1 MSDDKLDLTSKMVK
15 WATENIKFISI
26 GVFIGISLP
35 LIWSYSQYLEEQK
48 NLTASELYYDLV
60 DISNSSA
67 DSQEAQNKIMD
78 EHGDSIYEVLAKFIL
93 SKKEFEN
100 KNYDLSKEYL
110 EEIIDIDANDT
121 YSSLARIKV
130 SLIHIENKNYDMAL
144 NTLEKVAM
152 KNAFKQI
159 IAEIKGDIFK
169 YKGDKE
175 KSLKFY
181 NEAIDASAIN
191 NENLLMKKNSVKNQ
205 IPL

>member
-1 MSDDKLDLTSKMVK
+1 MSDDRLDLTSKMVK

-191 NENLLMKKNSVKNQ
+191 NENLLMKKNSVKN
-205 IPL
+205 

>member
-26 GVFIGISLP
+26 GVFVGISLP

-191 NENLLMKKNSVKNQ
+191 NENLLMKKNSVKN
-205 IPL
+205 

>member
-1 MSDDKLDLTSKMVK
+1 
-15 WATENIKFISI
+15 
-26 GVFIGISLP
+26 
-35 LIWSYSQYLEEQK
+35 
-48 NLTASELYYDLV
+48 
-60 DISNSSA
+60 
-67 DSQEAQNKIMD
+67 MD

-152 KNAFKQI
+152 KNAFK
-159 IAEIKGDIFK
+159 
-169 YKGDKE
+169 
-175 KSLKFY
+175 
-181 NEAIDASAIN
+181 
-191 NENLLMKKNSVKNQ
+191 
-205 IPL
+205 

>member
-191 NENLLMKKNSVKNQ
+191 NENLLMKKNSVKN
-205 IPL
+205 

>member
-1 MSDDKLDLTSKMVK
+1 MSDDRLDLTSKMVK

-100 KNYDLSKEYL
+100 RNYDLSKEYL

-191 NENLLMKKNSVKNQ
+191 NENLLMKKNSVKN
-205 IPL
+205 

>member
-1 MSDDKLDLTSKMVK
+1 MSDDKLDFTSKMVK

-191 NENLLMKKNSVKNQ
+191 NENLLMKKNSVKN
-205 IPL
+205 

>member
-100 KNYDLSKEYL
+100 RNYDLSKEYL

-191 NENLLMKKNSVKNQ
+191 NENLLMKKNSVKN
-205 IPL
+205 

>member
-26 GVFIGISLP
+26 GVFVGISLP

-100 KNYDLSKEYL
+100 RNYDLSKEYL

-191 NENLLMKKNSVKNQ
+191 NENLLMKKNSVKN
-205 IPL
+205 

>member
-144 NTLEKVAM
+144 NTLEKVA
-152 KNAFKQI
+152 
-159 IAEIKGDIFK
+159 
-169 YKGDKE
+169 
-175 KSLKFY
+175 
-181 NEAIDASAIN
+181 
-191 NENLLMKKNSVKNQ
+191 
-205 IPL
+205 

>member
-121 YSSLARIKV
+121 YSSLARIIV

-181 NEAIDASAIN
+181 NEAIYASAIN
-191 NENLLMKKNSVKNQ
+191 NENLLMKKNSVKN
-205 IPL
+205 

>member
-1 MSDDKLDLTSKMVK
+1 MSDDKLDFTSKMVK

-100 KNYDLSKEYL
+100 RNYDLSKEYL

-191 NENLLMKKNSVKNQ
+191 NENLLMKKNSVKN
-205 IPL
+205 

>member
-1 MSDDKLDLTSKMVK
+1 
-15 WATENIKFISI
+15 
-26 GVFIGISLP
+26 
-35 LIWSYSQYLEEQK
+35 
-48 NLTASELYYDLV
+48 
-60 DISNSSA
+60 
-67 DSQEAQNKIMD
+67 MD

-191 NENLLMKKNSVKNQ
+191 NENLLMKKNSVKN
-205 IPL
+205 

>member
-26 GVFIGISLP
+26 GVFVGISLP

-78 EHGDSIYEVLAKFIL
+78 QHGDSIYEVLAKFIL

-191 NENLLMKKNSVKNQ
+191 NENLLMKKNSVKN
-205 IPL
+205 

>member
-78 EHGDSIYEVLAKFIL
+78 EHCDSIYEVLAKFIL

-100 KNYDLSKEYL
+100 RNYDLSKEYL

-191 NENLLMKKNSVKNQ
+191 NENLLMKKNSVKN
-205 IPL
+205 